1 MSISRS
7 RSAFHCSPNGRHD
20 DRVNRVPVVGV
31 SIVSVQL
38 GAAIA
43 ASLFGRLGAPGTVL
57 LRQGLA
63 AAVLIAMAGRGGGGR
78 SRRDWL
84 AICAFGVVLAAMN
97 VCFYESVAR
106 LPLGI
111 AVPIELFGPLG
122 LAAALSRTA
131 REWGYVVLAG
141 VGVVLLGGVTKS
153 LDWVGVAFALTAAI
167 GWATYIL
174 LNRRMGRAFRGVDGL
189 ALAMVVATVTVAPLG
204 IATSSTRLIAPG
216 ALMTGFAVAMLS
228 AAIPFSLELH
238 ARGSVGPRTFGVVM
252 SPSPAVAA
260 VMGWMVLHET
270 LGALQAA
277 AIGCVMLA
285 SVGTAL
291 ATDVTP

>member
-1 MSISRS
+1 
-7 RSAFHCSPNGRHD
+7 
-20 DRVNRVPVVGV
+20 VKRVPLVGV
-31 SIVSVQL
+31 SILSVQL

-63 AAVLIAMAGRGGGGR
+63 AAVLIAIARPRLAGRT
-78 SRRDWL
+78 RRDWQ

-111 AVPIELFGPLG
+111 AVTIELFGPLG
-122 LAAALSRTA
+122 LAAALSRSA
-131 REWGYVVLAG
+131 REWGYVILAA
-141 VGVVLLGGVTKS
+141 VGVVMLGGATSS

-167 GWATYIL
+167 GWASYIL
-174 LNRRMGRAFRGVDGL
+174 LNRRMGRSFQGVDGL
-189 ALAMVVATVTVAPLG
+189 ALAMVVATLTVAPLG
-204 IATSSTRLIAPG
+204 IATGGTRLIAPG

-238 ARGSVGPRTFGVVM
+238 ALRSVGPRTFGIVM
-252 SPSPAVAA
+252 SSSPAVAA
-260 VMGWMVLHET
+260 IMGWMVLHET
-270 LGALQAA
+270 LGPLQAA
-277 AIGCVMLA
+277 AIGCVVLA

-291 ATDVTP
+291 ATDVSK

>member
-1 MSISRS
+1 
-7 RSAFHCSPNGRHD
+7 
-20 DRVNRVPVVGV
+20 VNRVPVVGV

-63 AAVLIAMAGRGGGGR
+63 ATVLIAIARPRVRGR

-111 AVPIELFGPLG
+111 AVTIELFGPLG

-131 REWGYVVLAG
+131 REWGYVMLAG
-141 VGVVLLGGVTKS
+141 VGVVLLGGVTNS
-153 LDWVGVAFALTAAI
+153 LDWVGVAFALTAAV

-174 LNRRMGRAFRGVDGL
+174 LNRRMGRSFRGVDGL

-204 IATSSTRLIAPG
+204 IATGGSRLIAPG
-216 ALMTGFAVAMLS
+216 ALVTGFVVAMLS

-238 ARGSVGPRTFGVVM
+238 ALRSVGPRTFGVVM
-252 SPSPAVAA
+252 STSPAVAA

-277 AIGCVMLA
+277 AIACVVLA

-291 ATDVTP
+291 ATDVST